1 MAPYGAF
8 LSIADGGTD
17 IECCGDKISTAQKAK
32 IMAER
37 DAVIAGKHVFT
48 GPLVDV
54 EGNDVLQLAK
64 LWVTLTFGV
73 WIGLSMA

>member
-17 IECCGDKISTAQKAK
+17 IKCCGDKISAAQKAK

-54 EGNDVLQLAK
+54 KETSVLPLANY
-64 LWVTLTFGV
+64 G
-73 WIGLSMA
+73 